1 MTIERKI
8 NDLIPL
14 FNSKQYGKL
23 IFEIE
28 SNFDDKEIN
37 SQVLLI
43 LGLARMR
50 SLGRK
55 LKDILLAAQNFKQG
69 YILDKKSKIG
79 LECLRYYFYSVSEKV
94 ELDNT
99 LSPAEYIEIKKFFF
113 EAKSILSYDEKL
125 FHAMSLL
132 SFKDTNIDFR
142 QEILKELLDK
152 NCSKEKNLILF
163 EYIYNNNYRYNW
175 SQKDFFNFTDLI
187 KEKLPHIKLPK
198 IEVTKKKKIKIGFV
212 SSNIGGNHSVT
223 YFIKDLLDYKNEKF
237 ETHIFS
243 DFDEKR
249 EDDTTK
255 IFKAKVDFFHNISN
269 KNNSEFARFLRSIGI
284 DILIDLNGYVG
295 KGRVEIFNS
304 RVCKLQISWLGY
316 NNTIGLNHSDYLIT
330 DKNLIFEIEK
340 DLYKEKIIYLD
351 EIWSSHS
358 GLNIERK
365 YNHLPSESSGYITL
379 GSFNNYTKISD
390 DTVEVWSKILKKIK
404 KSKLILKSSVS
415 HADIHFKELF
425 EKEGVLN
432 KVIFKNRSKNFEDH
446 INLYK
451 DIDLCLDTF
460 PYTGVTTT
468 CEALWMNVPVISL
481 AGFNF
486 NSRCGES
493 ILINSNLKDLVAKN
507 KDDYISKVVSLANDI
522 DKLKKIRKLIFDEV
536 LKTNTFNTKKFA
548 ANFWKSILD
557 TYTNHK

>member
-1 MTIERKI
+1 MTIEKKI
-8 NDLIPL
+8 SDLIPL
-14 FNSKQYGKL
+14 FNNKQYERL

-28 SNFDDKEIN
+28 NNFEDKEIN

-79 LECLRYYFYSVSEKV
+79 LECLIYYFYSITEKV
-94 ELDNT
+94 ERDNI
-99 LSPAEYIEIKKFFF
+99 LSTDEYVEIKNFFF
-113 EAKSILSYDEKL
+113 KAKSIFGYDEKL
-125 FHAMSLL
+125 FHAMSIL
-132 SFKDTNIDFR
+132 SFKDTNINFR

-152 NCSKEKNLILF
+152 NCSKDKNLILF

-175 SQKDFFNFTDLI
+175 SQRDFFNFVNII
-187 KEKLPHIKLPK
+187 KEKVPQIKLPK
-198 IEVTKKKKIKIGFV
+198 IELIKKEKIKIGFV
-212 SSNIGGNHSVT
+212 SSNMGGNHSVT
-223 YFIKDLLDYKNEKF
+223 YFIKDLLDYKNEIF

-243 DFDEKR
+243 DIDEKR

-255 IFKAKVDFFHNISN
+255 IIKAKVNFFHNISS
-269 KNNSEFARFLRSIGI
+269 KNNSQLASFLRSIGI
-284 DILIDLNGYVG
+284 DILIDLNGYIG
-295 KGRVEIFNS
+295 KGRIEIFNS

-316 NNTIGLNHSDYLIT
+316 NNTIGLNHSDYLIA
-330 DKNLIFEIEK
+330 DKNLIFEKEK
-340 DLYKEKIIYLD
+340 NLYKERIIYLD

-365 YNHLPSESSGYITL
+365 YNHLPSQNSGYFTL
-379 GSFNNYTKISD
+379 GSFNNYAKISD
-390 DTVEVWSKILKKIK
+390 DTIEVWSEILKKINNCR
-404 KSKLILKSSVS
+404 LILKSSVS
-415 HADIHFKELF
+415 HADIHFKKLF
-425 EKEGVLN
+425 DKEGVLS
-432 KVIFKNRSKNFEDH
+432 KVIFKNRSKNFKDH

-493 ILINSNLKDLVAKN
+493 ILINSNLKNLIAKN
-507 KDDYISKVVSLANDI
+507 KDDYISKVVSLANDT
-522 DKLKKIRKLIFDEV
+522 DKLKKMRKFIFDEV
-536 LKTNTFNTKKFA
+536 LTTNTFNTKKFA
-548 ANFWKSILD
+548 GNFWKSILD

>member
-1 MTIERKI
+1 MTIDRKI

-14 FNSKQYGKL
+14 FNSKQYGRL

-55 LKDILLAAQNFKQG
+55 LKDISLAAQNFKQG

-79 LECLRYYFYSVSEKV
+79 LECLRYYFYSVNEKV
-94 ELDNT
+94 ELDNI
-99 LSPAEYIEIKKFFF
+99 LSSDEYVEIKKFFF
-113 EAKSILSYDEKL
+113 EAKSILNYDEKL

-187 KEKLPHIKLPK
+187 KEKLLRIKLPK

-223 YFIKDLLDYKNEKF
+223 YFMKDLLDYKNENF

-243 DFDEKR
+243 DIDEKR

-269 KNNSEFARFLRSIGI
+269 KSNSEFARFLRSIGI

-316 NNTIGLNHSDYLIT
+316 NNTIGLNHSDYLIA
-330 DKNLIFEIEK
+330 DKNLIFEKEK

-365 YNHLPSESSGYITL
+365 YNHLPSENSGYITL

-390 DTVEVWSKILKKIK
+390 DTVEVWSKILKKINN
-404 KSKLILKSSVS
+404 SKLILKSSVS

-425 EKEGVLN
+425 EKEGVLK
-432 KVIFKNRSKNFEDH
+432 KVIFRNRSKNFDDH

-522 DKLKKIRKLIFDEV
+522 DRLKKIRKFIFDEV

-548 ANFWKSILD
+548 GNFWKSILD

>member
-1 MTIERKI
+1 MTFEKKI

-14 FNSKQYGKL
+14 FNNKQYGKL

-28 SNFDDKEIN
+28 SNFDEKEMN

-69 YILDKKSKIG
+69 YTLDKKSKIG

-99 LSPAEYIEIKKFFF
+99 LSAIEYAEVKNFFF
-113 EAKSILSYDEKL
+113 EAKSMLNYDEKL
-125 FHAMSLL
+125 YHAMSLL
-132 SFKDTNIDFR
+132 SFKSTNVEFR
-142 QEILKELLDK
+142 QEILKKLIDK
-152 NCSKEKNLILF
+152 NCSKEKNLIIF

-175 SQKDFFNFTDLI
+175 SQRDFFNFANTI
-187 KEKLPHIKLPK
+187 KEKLPDIKLPK
-198 IEVTKKKKIKIGFV
+198 IEVIKKKKIKIGFV
-212 SSNIGGNHSVT
+212 SSNMGGNHSVT
-223 YFIKDLLDYKNEKF
+223 YFIKDLLDNNNENF

-243 DFDEKR
+243 DIDEKR

-255 IFKAKVDFFHNISN
+255 IIKAKVDFFHNISS
-269 KNNSEFARFLRSIGI
+269 KNNSEFAIFLRSIGI

-295 KGRVEIFNS
+295 KGRIEIFNS

-316 NNTIGLNHSDYLIT
+316 NNTIGLNHSDYLIA
-330 DKNLIFEIEK
+330 DKNLIFEKEK
-340 DLYKEKIIYLD
+340 DLYQEKIIYLD

-365 YNHLPSESSGYITL
+365 YNHLPSENSGYITL

-390 DTVEVWSKILKKIK
+390 DTVEVWSKILKKINN
-404 KSKLILKSSVS
+404 SKLILKSSVS

-425 EKEGVLN
+425 EKEGVLK
-432 KVIFKNRSKNFEDH
+432 KVIFRNRSKNFDDH

-522 DKLKKIRKLIFDEV
+522 DRLKKIRKFIFDEV

-548 ANFWKSILD
+548 GNFWKSIID

>member
-1 MTIERKI
+1 M
-8 NDLIPL
+8 
-14 FNSKQYGKL
+14 
-23 IFEIE
+23 
-28 SNFDDKEIN
+28 N

-69 YILDKKSKIG
+69 YTLDKKSKIG

-99 LSPAEYIEIKKFFF
+99 LSPTEYAEVKKFFF
-113 EAKSILSYDEKL
+113 EAKSMLNYDEKL
-125 FHAMSLL
+125 YHAMSLL
-132 SFKDTNIDFR
+132 SFKSTNVEFR
-142 QEILKELLDK
+142 QEILKKLIDK
-152 NCSKEKNLILF
+152 NCSKEKNLIIF

-175 SQKDFFNFTDLI
+175 SQRDFFNFTDTI
-187 KEKLPHIKLPK
+187 KEKLPHIKLSK
-198 IEVTKKKKIKIGFV
+198 IEVTKKKKFKIGFV
-212 SSNIGGNHSVT
+212 SSNMGGNHSVT
-223 YFIKDLLDYKNEKF
+223 YFIKDLLDYKNENF

-243 DFDEKR
+243 DIDEKR

-255 IFKAKVDFFHNISN
+255 IIKAKVDFFHNISS
-269 KNNSEFARFLRSIGI
+269 KNNSEFASFLRSIDI

-295 KGRVEIFNS
+295 KGRIEIFNS

-316 NNTIGLNHSDYLIT
+316 NNTIGLNHSDYLIA
-330 DKNLIFEIEK
+330 DKNLIFEKEK
-340 DLYKEKIIYLD
+340 DLYREKIIYLN

-358 GLNIERK
+358 GLNIERN
-365 YNHLPSESSGYITL
+365 YNQLPSQISDIFTL
-379 GSFNNYTKISD
+379 GSFNNYSKISD
-390 DTVEVWSKILKKIK
+390 DTVEVWSEILKKIDN
-404 KSKLILKSSVS
+404 SRLVLKSSVS
-415 HADIHFKELF
+415 HSEIHFIKLF
-425 EKEGVLN
+425 EKKGVLN

-446 INLYK
+446 IKLYK

-493 ILINSNLKDLVAKN
+493 ILINSDLKDLVAKN
-507 KDDYISKVVSLANDI
+507 KDDYISKVVSLANDTN
-522 DKLKKIRKLIFDEV
+522 KLKKIRKFIFEEV

>member
-8 NDLIPL
+8 NDLISL
-14 FNSKQYGKL
+14 FNNKQYERL

-28 SNFDDKEIN
+28 NNFEDKEIN

-50 SLGRK
+50 SQSNK

-79 LECLRYYFYSVSEKV
+79 LECLRYYFYSVNEKV
-94 ELDNT
+94 ERENT
-99 LSPAEYIEIKKFFF
+99 LSPAEYVEIKKFFF

-152 NCSKEKNLILF
+152 NCSKDKNLIFF

-175 SQKDFFNFTDLI
+175 SQRDFFNFANTI
-187 KEKLPHIKLPK
+187 KEKLPDIKLPK
-198 IEVTKKKKIKIGFV
+198 IEVIKKKKIKIGFV
-212 SSNIGGNHSVT
+212 SSNMGGNHSVT
-223 YFIKDLLDYKNEKF
+223 YFIKDLLDNNNENF

-243 DFDEKR
+243 DIDEKR

-255 IFKAKVDFFHNISN
+255 IIKAKVDFFHNISS
-269 KNNSEFARFLRSIGI
+269 KNNSEFAIFLRSIGI

-295 KGRVEIFNS
+295 KGRIEIFNS

-316 NNTIGLNHSDYLIT
+316 NNTIGLNHSDYLIA
-330 DKNLIFEIEK
+330 DKNLIFEKEK
-340 DLYKEKIIYLD
+340 DLYQEKIIYLD

-365 YNHLPSESSGYITL
+365 YNHLPSENSGYITL

-390 DTVEVWSKILKKIK
+390 DTVEVWSKILKKINN
-404 KSKLILKSSVS
+404 SKLILKSSVS
-415 HADIHFKELF
+415 HADIHFKEFF

-522 DKLKKIRKLIFDEV
+522 DRLKKIRKFIFDEV

-548 ANFWKSILD
+548 SNFWKSIID
-557 TYTNHK
+557 TYSNHK

>member
-14 FNSKQYGKL
+14 FNSKQYGRL

-28 SNFDDKEIN
+28 SNFDDKETN

-113 EAKSILSYDEKL
+113 EAKSVLSYDEKL

-175 SQKDFFNFTDLI
+175 SQKDFFNFTDLT
-187 KEKLPHIKLPK
+187 KENLPHIKLPK

-223 YFIKDLLDYKNEKF
+223 YFIKDLLDYKNDNF

-243 DFDEKR
+243 DIDKKR

-316 NNTIGLNHSDYLIT
+316 NNTIGLNHSDYLIA
-330 DKNLIFEIEK
+330 DKNLIFEKEK

-365 YNHLPSESSGYITL
+365 YNHLPSENSGYITL
-379 GSFNNYTKISD
+379 GSFNNFTKISD
-390 DTVEVWSKILKKIK
+390 DTVEVWSKILKKINN
-404 KSKLILKSSVS
+404 SKLILKSSVS
-415 HADIHFKELF
+415 HAEIHFKELF

-432 KVIFKNRSKNFEDH
+432 KVVFKNRSKNFEDH

-451 DIDLCLDTF
+451 DIDICLDTF

-522 DKLKKIRKLIFDEV
+522 DKLKKIRKFIFDEV

-548 ANFWKSILD
+548 GNFWKSILD

>member
-1 MTIERKI
+1 M
-8 NDLIPL
+8 
-14 FNSKQYGKL
+14 
-23 IFEIE
+23 
-28 SNFDDKEIN
+28 
-37 SQVLLI
+37 
-43 LGLARMR
+43 
-50 SLGRK
+50 
-55 LKDILLAAQNFKQG
+55 
-69 YILDKKSKIG
+69 
-79 LECLRYYFYSVSEKV
+79 
-94 ELDNT
+94 
-99 LSPAEYIEIKKFFF
+99 
-113 EAKSILSYDEKL
+113 
-125 FHAMSLL
+125 
-132 SFKDTNIDFR
+132 
-142 QEILKELLDK
+142 
-152 NCSKEKNLILF
+152 
-163 EYIYNNNYRYNW
+163 
-175 SQKDFFNFTDLI
+175 
-187 KEKLPHIKLPK
+187 
-198 IEVTKKKKIKIGFV
+198 
-212 SSNIGGNHSVT
+212 GGNHSVT
-223 YFIKDLLDYKNEKF
+223 YFIKDLLDNNNENF

-243 DFDEKR
+243 DIDEKR

-255 IFKAKVDFFHNISN
+255 IIKAKVDFFHNISN
-269 KNNSEFARFLRSIGI
+269 KSNSEFARFLRSIGI

-316 NNTIGLNHSDYLIT
+316 NNTIGLNHSDYLIA
-330 DKNLIFEIEK
+330 DKNLIFEKEK

-365 YNHLPSESSGYITL
+365 YNHLPSENSGYITL

-390 DTVEVWSKILKKIK
+390 DTVEVWSKILKKINN
-404 KSKLILKSSVS
+404 SKLILKSSVS
-415 HADIHFKELF
+415 HADIHFKEFF

-451 DIDLCLDTF
+451 DIDLCLYTF

-468 CEALWMNVPVISL
+468 CEALWMNVPVISV

-522 DKLKKIRKLIFDEV
+522 DRLKKIRKFIFDEV

-548 ANFWKSILD
+548 GNFWKSILD

>member
-1 MTIERKI
+1 MTFEKKI

-14 FNSKQYGKL
+14 FNNKQYGKL

-28 SNFDDKEIN
+28 SNFDEKEMN

-69 YILDKKSKIG
+69 YTLDKKSKIG

-99 LSPAEYIEIKKFFF
+99 LSPTEYAEVKKFFF
-113 EAKSILSYDEKL
+113 EAKSMLNYDEKL
-125 FHAMSLL
+125 YHAMSLL
-132 SFKDTNIDFR
+132 SFKSTNVEFR
-142 QEILKELLDK
+142 QEILKKLIDK
-152 NCSKEKNLILF
+152 NCSKEKNLIIF

-175 SQKDFFNFTDLI
+175 SQRDFFNFTDTI
-187 KEKLPHIKLPK
+187 KEKLPHIKLSK
-198 IEVTKKKKIKIGFV
+198 IEVTKKKKFKIGFV
-212 SSNIGGNHSVT
+212 SSNMGGNHSVT
-223 YFIKDLLDYKNEKF
+223 YFIKDLLDYKNENF

-243 DFDEKR
+243 DIDEKR

-255 IFKAKVDFFHNISN
+255 IIKAKVDFFHNISS
-269 KNNSEFARFLRSIGI
+269 KNNSEFASFLRSIDI

-295 KGRVEIFNS
+295 KGRIEIFNS

-316 NNTIGLNHSDYLIT
+316 NNTIGLNHSDYLIA
-330 DKNLIFEIEK
+330 DKNLIFEKEK
-340 DLYKEKIIYLD
+340 DLYREKIIYLN

-358 GLNIERK
+358 GLNIERN
-365 YNHLPSESSGYITL
+365 YNQLPSQISDIFTL
-379 GSFNNYTKISD
+379 GSFNNYSKISD
-390 DTVEVWSKILKKIK
+390 DTVEVWSEILKKIDN
-404 KSKLILKSSVS
+404 SRLVLKSSVS
-415 HADIHFKELF
+415 HSEIHFIKLF
-425 EKEGVLN
+425 EKKGVLN

-446 INLYK
+446 IKLYK

-493 ILINSNLKDLVAKN
+493 ILINSDLKDLVAKN
-507 KDDYISKVVSLANDI
+507 KDDYISKVVSLANDTN
-522 DKLKKIRKLIFDEV
+522 KLKKIRKFIFEEV

>member
-8 NDLIPL
+8 NDLISL
-14 FNSKQYGKL
+14 FNSKQYGRL

-55 LKDILLAAQNFKQG
+55 FKDILLAAQNFKQG
-69 YILDKKSKIG
+69 YISDKKSKIG

-94 ELDNT
+94 ELDNI
-99 LSPAEYIEIKKFFF
+99 LSPAEYVEIKNFFF
-113 EAKSILSYDEKL
+113 EAKSILNYDEKL
-125 FHAMSLL
+125 YHAMSLL
-132 SFKDTNIDFR
+132 SFKSTNVDFR
-142 QEILKELLDK
+142 QEILKKLIDE

-175 SQKDFFNFTDLI
+175 SQRDFFNFTDLI
-187 KEKLPHIKLPK
+187 KKKLPHIKLSK
-198 IEVTKKKKIKIGFV
+198 IEEMKKEKIKIGFV

-223 YFIKDLLDYKNEKF
+223 YFIKDLLDYKNENF

-243 DFDEKR
+243 DIDEKR

-255 IFKAKVDFFHNISN
+255 IFKTKVDFFHNISK
-269 KNNSEFARFLRSIGI
+269 KNNSEFVSFLRSINI

-304 RVCKLQISWLGY
+304 RVCKLQVSWLGY
-316 NNTIGLNHSDYLIT
+316 NNTIGLNHSDYLIA
-330 DKNLIFEIEK
+330 DKHLIFEKEK

-351 EIWSSHS
+351 GIWNSHS

-365 YNHLPSESSGYITL
+365 YNQLPSQKSDTFTL
-379 GSFNNYTKISD
+379 GSFNNYSKISD
-390 DTVEVWSKILKKIK
+390 DTVEVWSKILKKIEN
-404 KSKLILKSSVS
+404 SRLILKSSVS
-415 HADIHFKELF
+415 HSEIHFKELF
-425 EKEGVLN
+425 EKNGVLN

-468 CEALWMNVPVISL
+468 CEALWMNVPVITF

-493 ILINSNLKDLVAKN
+493 ILVNSNLKDLIAKN
-507 KDDYISKVVSLANDI
+507 KDDYISKVVSLANDLE
-522 DKLKKIRKLIFDEV
+522 KLKKIRKFIFDDV
-536 LKTNTFNTKKFA
+536 LKTNTFDTKKFA

-557 TYTNHK
+557 TYKNHK